1 MRWQTTA
8 VLAVILVALGAFYY
22 VYEIRQGPEREKAEA
37 RKGRL
42 YTAEP
47 KDVVEVEMKRPDGS
61 VRLKREGDDWQIL
74 EPVKARGDRGTA
86 DGLVTTLVMARSDRE
101 VASNPTSA
109 ADFGL
114 DKPAADVTLTLKD
127 GKVLGLQLGAKNP
140 TGVWVYARERDKS
153 GVILVADSVLRDATK
168 PVADLRDKALLSFNR
183 ADVTGLEVV
192 TPEATLAVEQAGGK
206 WTLTKPRSLPADAEF
221 IGEFL
226 DKLGGARVK
235 EFVAE
240 APPSLAPYGLDRPTR
255 LSVQTGKD
263 KDLATRVLNIGRVD
277 ADKKGVYAMRPGE
290 PSVLLI
296 PDDVWQALPKN
307 VAVLRNKAIV
317 EYDRDKVDRIDIQSA
332 KGSVSLA
339 RESDKWKI
347 VAPEALP
354 ADQVEVGALLSSV
367 RELRAQ
373 GFLTDDASG
382 VPRYLAKPDVRITL
396 TQKDTPA
403 TTVLLSLSP
412 EKRGGQPSAYAAVAE
427 RGPVVLVDAKALT
440 SLGRSATELR
450 DRTVVSVEP
459 RDVKRVRIKAGGQS
473 VLLERSGDTDWR
485 MVEPTKAP
493 AKTAR
498 VDDILYMLRGLR
510 WKEIAAPTA
519 DDPARWG
526 LDNPTMEVTLYK
538 GDGAEIGTVSVG
550 KREGERAWVRT
561 KSAPTVYTVDSKQL
575 GEVPKLPDDVKG

>member
-1 MRWQTTA
+1 
-8 VLAVILVALGAFYY
+8 
-22 VYEIRQGPEREKAEA
+22 
-37 RKGRL
+37 
-42 YTAEP
+42 
-47 KDVVEVEMKRPDGS
+47 
-61 VRLKREGDDWQIL
+61 
-74 EPVKARGDRGTA
+74 
-86 DGLVTTLVMARSDRE
+86 
-101 VASNPTSA
+101 
-109 ADFGL
+109 
-114 DKPAADVTLTLKD
+114 
-127 GKVLGLQLGAKNP
+127 
-140 TGVWVYARERDKS
+140 
-153 GVILVADSVLRDATK
+153 
-168 PVADLRDKALLSFNR
+168 
-183 ADVTGLEVV
+183 
-192 TPEATLAVEQAGGK
+192 
-206 WTLTKPRSLPADAEF
+206 
-221 IGEFL
+221 
-226 DKLGGARVK
+226 
-235 EFVAE
+235 
-240 APPSLAPYGLDRPTR
+240 
-255 LSVQTGKD
+255 
-263 KDLATRVLNIGRVD
+263 
-277 ADKKGVYAMRPGE
+277 
-290 PSVLLI
+290 VLLI